1 MGRRYVPHCADVG
14 AERVAAVLA
23 AAAGEF
29 VFGIKGVFV
38 VTAAEDE
45 FQIGRGG
52 EDVLHKNTVGVG
64 FVAVLG
70 EDGLQPTRSR
80 PACAVVGIDGG
91 GKGAAVTQCR
101 VAVFAAVVH
110 AYGQVVFKTADVVVA
125 VEREVG
131 RQGFVVGLLP
141 GVVTF
146 DSAAVFAACIEMV
159 EILRRRAVGELP
171 LGAPFVVE
179 GVFKVGTPN
188 LQLVFDKI
196 VRVGKTH
203 AVRQSEAVVHGL
215 GRAAVG
221 RALHI
226 VVGVLPRPFQAVVEF
241 DGNAGRNHDVFAV
254 YAAAE
259 RIGAPDF
266 TGEAD
271 SDVFV
276 QHFVDV
282 HIQAAVCPRA
292 VNRTDVAALF
302 EVGVFA
308 DHVDDAAAVGAAVK
322 HGRRAFQ
329 DFHALDVGGAAAHL
343 PAFAHAVAVNI
354 GCVGLKTAQENAFAA
369 HIVGSVNAG
378 IAFEDGTQIVRT
390 VIFVFLDIER
400 IDGLRRFFDELSVAG
415 NGGFVVVDVA
425 FEYAG
430 VGLSDHGNGGQGGGV
445 MFTIILR
452 IGGSNREGSD
462 NQRG

>member
-1 MGRRYVPHCADVG
+1 MGGCYVPHCADVG

-45 FQIGRGG
+45 FQVGRGG
-52 EDVLHKNTVGVG
+52 EDVLHKDAVGVG

-70 EDGLQPTRSR
+70 EDGLQPARSR
-80 PACAVVGIDGG
+80 PACAVVGVDGG
-91 GKGAAVTQCR
+91 GKGAAETQCR
-101 VAVFAAVVH
+101 VAVFAAVIH

-141 GVVTF
+141 GVVAF

-196 VRVGKTH
+196 VRVGETH

-266 TGEAD
+266 AGEAD
-271 SDVFV
+271 GDVFV

-308 DHVDDAAAVGAAVK
+308 DHIDDAAAVGAAVK

-329 DFHALDVGGAAAHL
+329 DFDALDVGGAAAHL
-343 PAFAHAVAVNI
+343 SAFAHAVAVNI
-354 GCVGLKTAQENAFAA
+354 GCIGLEAAQENAFAA
-369 HIVGSVNAG
+369 HIVGSVNTG
-378 IAFEDGTQIVRT
+378 VAFEDGTQIVRA

-400 IDGLRRFFDELSVAG
+400 INGLRRFFDELSVAG
-415 NGGFVVVDVA
+415 NGGFVVIDVA

-430 VGLSDHGNGGQGGGV
+430 VGLSDHGNGG
-445 MFTIILR
+445 
-452 IGGSNREGSD
+452 
-462 NQRG
+462 

>member
-1 MGRRYVPHCADVG
+1 M
-14 AERVAAVLA
+14 
-23 AAAGEF
+23 
-29 VFGIKGVFV
+29 
-38 VTAAEDE
+38 
-45 FQIGRGG
+45 
-52 EDVLHKNTVGVG
+52 
-64 FVAVLG
+64 
-70 EDGLQPTRSR
+70 
-80 PACAVVGIDGG
+80 
-91 GKGAAVTQCR
+91 
-101 VAVFAAVVH
+101 FAAVIH
-110 AYGQVVFKTADVVVA
+110 AYGQVVFKTTDGVVA

-141 GVVTF
+141 GVVAF

-159 EILRRRAVGELP
+159 EILRRRAVGKLP

-188 LQLVFDKI
+188 LQLVFHKI
-196 VRVGKTH
+196 VRVGEPH
-203 AVRQSEAVVHGL
+203 AVRQSEAVVHEL

-266 TGEAD
+266 AGEAD
-271 SDVFV
+271 GDVFV

-292 VNRTDVAALF
+292 INRTDITALF

-308 DHVDDAAAVGAAVK
+308 DHIDDAAAVGAAVK
-322 HGRRAFQ
+322 DGRRAFQ
-329 DFHALDVGGAAAHL
+329 NFHALDVGGAAAHL
-343 PAFAHAVAVNI
+343 SAFAHAVAVNV
-354 GCVGLKTAQENAFAA
+354 GCVGLKTAQENAFAT

-378 IAFEDGTQIVRT
+378 IAFEDGTQIVRA
-390 VIFVFLDIER
+390 VVFVFLNIER
-400 IDGLRRFFDELSVAG
+400 IDSLRRFLNELSVAG

-430 VGLSDHGNGGQGGGV
+430 IGLSDHRNSGQSSGV
-445 MFTIILR
+445 MFTIVLR

>member
-1 MGRRYVPHCADVG
+1 M
-14 AERVAAVLA
+14 
-23 AAAGEF
+23 
-29 VFGIKGVFV
+29 IK
-38 VTAAEDE
+38 
-45 FQIGRGG
+45 
-52 EDVLHKNTVGVG
+52 
-64 FVAVLG
+64 
-70 EDGLQPTRSR
+70 
-80 PACAVVGIDGG
+80 
-91 GKGAAVTQCR
+91 
-101 VAVFAAVVH
+101 
-110 AYGQVVFKTADVVVA
+110 
-125 VEREVG
+125 
-131 RQGFVVGLLP
+131 
-141 GVVTF
+141 
-146 DSAAVFAACIEMV
+146 
-159 EILRRRAVGELP
+159 ILRRRAVGELP
-171 LGAPFVVE
+171 LGTPFVVE

-196 VRVGKTH
+196 VPVGEPH

-215 GRAAVG
+215 GRTAVG

-226 VVGVLPRPFQAVVEF
+226 VVGVLPRPLQAVVEF
-241 DGNAGRNHDVFAV
+241 DGNAGRNHDIFAV

-266 TGEAD
+266 AGETD
-271 SDVFV
+271 GDIFV
-276 QHFVDV
+276 QHFVNV
-282 HIQAAVCPRA
+282 HIQAAVCPRT

-329 DFHALDVGGAAAHL
+329 DFHALDVGSTAAHL
-343 PAFAHAVAVNI
+343 SAFAHAVAVNI

-369 HIVGSVNAG
+369 HIVGSVDAG

-430 VGLSDHGNGGQGGGV
+430 VGLSDHGNGGQSGGV
-445 MFTIILR
+445 MFTIVLR
-452 IGGSNREGSD
+452 IGGSNREGSN